1 MLDCLCNVHSVWG
14 VTWANS
20 KSLFGFIAWWFKVC
34 VVIELVNK
42 QGSSILSVWVPLLN
56 KRYGSHGT
64 NNSTWCTFCWSFPKH
79 QFPSQT
85 IMGPL
90 CINFFSISFQQ
101 KDEGVCQIIQKL
113 CRLFRELL
121 FSMGT
126 QSISQSI

>member
-1 MLDCLCNVHSVWG
+1 MCLTACAMCIVYGGSHEQIV
-14 VTWANS
+14 
-20 KSLFGFIAWWFKVC
+20 KVYL
-34 VVIELVNK
+34 VLLHGGSRFVIELVNK

-101 KDEGVCQIIQKL
+101 KDEGVCQIIQKS